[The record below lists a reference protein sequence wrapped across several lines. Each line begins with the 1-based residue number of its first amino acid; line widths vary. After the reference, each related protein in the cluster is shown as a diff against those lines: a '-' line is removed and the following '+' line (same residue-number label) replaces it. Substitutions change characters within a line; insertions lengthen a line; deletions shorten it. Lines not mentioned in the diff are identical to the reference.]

1 MGADKKKGR
10 ASAREIENMVQKQIQ
25 EAMTGKWFESLFS
38 MRELQWKHA
47 NQMRKQGNEWQELWG
62 WDPRE
67 TVGNVRNEESSDE
80 EFVEMDQLTKN
91 LQQQIQSF
99 VRTVLTKTDL
109 SK

>member
-10 ASAREIENMVQKQIQ
+10 ASAWQIENMVQKQIQ

-47 NQMRKQGNEWQELWG
+47 NQMRTQGNEWQEFWG
-62 WDPRE
+62 WDPKE
-67 TVGNVRNEESSDE
+67 PVGNVHNEESSDE
-80 EFVEMDQLTKN
+80 EFTEMDQLTKN

-99 VRTVLTKTDL
+99 VRSVVAKTDL